1 MPGLFSREKAV
12 PLSAKL
18 LSVLASLL
26 WASLAVAQSYLG
38 QLFDAGA
45 TRLSAVEF
53 KQEVVQRVIVGPTPS
68 GSSLEIMYTTNGL
81 ISGRGTHQLAGTP
94 TAAIEGEWKI
104 DDSGK
109 ICTSMRI
116 GGGPGGAVA
125 GVMLP
130 ARCQFWFKYGD
141 QYFISNSDS
150 DRYAPVV
157 RRILKQ

>member
-1 MPGLFSREKAV
+1 MPKLISREKAV
-12 PLSAKL
+12 PLSTKL
-18 LSVLASLL
+18 LSVLAFLL

-38 QLFDAGA
+38 QLFDGGA
-45 TRLSAVEF
+45 KGLSADEF
-53 KQEVVQRVIVGPTPS
+53 KEEVVQRVIIGPTPS

-116 GGGPGGAVA
+116 GGGPGGAVT

-130 ARCQFWFKYGD
+130 PRCQFWFKYKED
-141 QYFISNSDS
+141 YFISDSDS
-150 DRYAPVV
+150 DRSTRVL
-157 RRILKQ
+157 RRTLKQ